1 MEKRRLISLRS
12 VLLQYLVRTALA
24 CLLVAVGWLLV
35 LLLWIQNSGLF
46 LPANQAAQACQK
58 AAQDILPGMTAATF
72 DETQLDSLCRYALFA
87 APDSSEVL
95 ATNMDAGHLQR
106 AMENR
111 QGKTRWH
118 FGYTQYYMTSKLQ
131 DGTVCLLQ
139 FDYAVP
145 YADPAL
151 RGVLPDMQ
159 TVHCILGILLLVGA
173 VVWSTHR
180 TGRFLTRETEKLTAA
195 AQAVARKD
203 LDSAVFSGAKVR
215 EYESALQALQTMGDE
230 LTRSHQKQW
239 DMEQRQREQIIQLSH
254 KLKTPLTIIEGNAEL
269 KKSVRMM
276 LDSRRMTHSLLL
288 VGEEGL
294 GTGFAARCVAADYL
308 YPNGGAPAE
317 ALLRGECCR
326 AVAKAGK
333 RDSGQV
339 ETGIVREAISV
350 SGMGSGGRYLVGQVT
365 AMRSEIFNTS
375 LSAEGRAVLL
385 YHVERMNEESANAL
399 LKVMEEP
406 PEGVLFLLTADS
418 LAGVL
423 PTIRSRCVS
432 FAVAPV
438 SPEQCARYCVAQGVD
453 KKTAALYSEL
463 FDGHIGTVLAA
474 ARDEART
481 AQVEKA
487 LQLAKAAADRD
498 SYAAACLLAAYEK
511 DKAGAAALL
520 TDFRAVA
527 AAGLRQSPHA
537 PVQGIA
543 AQRALRLAEAA
554 IQRLGAQVNP
564 KIVLSVFAAKLA

>member
-1 MEKRRLISLRS
+1 M
-12 VLLQYLVRTALA
+12 
-24 CLLVAVGWLLV
+24 
-35 LLLWIQNSGLF
+35 
-46 LPANQAAQACQK
+46 
-58 AAQDILPGMTAATF
+58 M
-72 DETQLDSLCRYALFA
+72 LDR
-87 APDSSEVL
+87 
-95 ATNMDAGHLQR
+95 M
-106 AMENR
+106 
-111 QGKTRWH
+111 
-118 FGYTQYYMTSKLQ
+118 
-131 DGTVCLLQ
+131 
-139 FDYAVP
+139 
-145 YADPAL
+145 
-151 RGVLPDMQ
+151 
-159 TVHCILGILLLVGA
+159 
-173 VVWSTHR
+173 
-180 TGRFLTRETEKLTAA
+180 
-195 AQAVARKD
+195 
-203 LDSAVFSGAKVR
+203 
-215 EYESALQALQTMGDE
+215 
-230 LTRSHQKQW
+230 
-239 DMEQRQREQIIQLSH
+239 
-254 KLKTPLTIIEGNAEL
+254 EGNAEL
-269 KKSVRMM
+269 KSSVQLM
-276 LDSRRMTHSLLL
+276 LAARRLTHSVLL

-294 GTGFAARCVAADYL
+294 GAGFAARCIAADYL
-308 YPNGGAPAE
+308 YPAGGAPAE

-326 AVAKAGK
+326 AVGK
-333 RDSGQV
+333 PGDRDSGHV

-350 SGMGSGGRYLVGQVT
+350 AGMGAGGKYLVSQVK

-385 YHVERMNEESANAL
+385 YHVEKMNEESANAL

-438 SPEQCARYCVAQGVD
+438 SPEQCARYCAAQGVD

-474 ARDEART
+474 AQDEART

-487 LQLAKAAADRD
+487 LQLAKAAAAHD
-498 SYAAACLLAAYEK
+498 SYAAAVLLAAFEK

-520 TDFRAVA
+520 ADFRAVA
-527 AAGLRQSPHA
+527 AAGLRGSPHA